1 MRLPCERDTK
11 PMLSREVAN
20 FTGRPPS
27 LPYPQALTEF
37 ATALQRGGRSEM
49 CISYT
54 SRGEVSSE
62 DCDLQ
67 LR

>member
-1 MRLPCERDTK
+1 
-11 PMLSREVAN
+11 MLSREVAN

-54 SRGEVSSE
+54 STEK
-62 DCDLQ
+62 
-67 LR
+67 